1 MLILE
6 DDGVSYDWLTNVTTS
21 NMGVSFVMPQI
32 NAVF

>member
-6 DDGVSYDWLTNVTTS
+6 DDGVCYDWLTNVTAS
-21 NMGVSFVMPQI
+21 NMGVSFVTAQI